1 LLLQSVLSETLGCF
15 ICWEGVNYVIGGSD
29 PPRAGPKK
37 EQKFIVRNEKGGRMK
52 RFEYKI
58 TTHSADT
65 FDKII
70 YFCSKSGQC
79 GIDEVSKDQTR
90 ILTDLLNNQGRE
102 GWELVQISFG
112 KDGVMVYWKRKMKD
126 EEK

>member
-1 LLLQSVLSETLGCF
+1 
-15 ICWEGVNYVIGGSD
+15 
-29 PPRAGPKK
+29 
-37 EQKFIVRNEKGGRMK
+37 VRLARLIEKNEKGSGMK

-58 TTHSADT
+58 TKHLART

-70 YFCSKSGQC
+70 YFCSKSGEC
-79 GIDEVSKDQTR
+79 SIDEVSKRQTR
-90 ILTDLLNNQGRE
+90 NLTDILNDQGRE

-112 KDGVMVYWKRKMKD
+112 KDGVMVYWKRRIKD

>member
-1 LLLQSVLSETLGCF
+1 MFWYTLSGPSRADHEKGLRF
-15 ICWEGVNYVIGGSD
+15 IE
-29 PPRAGPKK
+29 K
-37 EQKFIVRNEKGGRMK
+37 NEKGGRMK

-58 TTHSADT
+58 TKHSADT

-79 GIDEVSKDQTR
+79 GIDEVSKNQTR
-90 ILTDLLNNQGRE
+90 ILTTILNNQGRE

-112 KDGVMVYWKRKMKD
+112 KDGVMVYWKRRIKD
-126 EEK
+126 REN

>member
-1 LLLQSVLSETLGCF
+1 MFWYTLSGPSRADHERGLRF
-15 ICWEGVNYVIGGSD
+15 IE
-29 PPRAGPKK
+29 K
-37 EQKFIVRNEKGGRMK
+37 NEKGGRMK

-58 TTHSADT
+58 TKHSADT

-79 GIDEVSKDQTR
+79 GIDEVSKNQTR
-90 ILTDLLNNQGRE
+90 ILTTILNNQGRE

-112 KDGVMVYWKRKMKD
+112 KDGVMVYWKRRIKD
-126 EEK
+126 REN

>member
-1 LLLQSVLSETLGCF
+1 
-15 ICWEGVNYVIGGSD
+15 
-29 PPRAGPKK
+29 
-37 EQKFIVRNEKGGRMK
+37 MK
-52 RFEYKI
+52 CFEYKI
-58 TTHSADT
+58 TKHSADT

-79 GIDEVSKDQTR
+79 SIDEVSKDQTR
-90 ILTDLLNNQGRE
+90 ILTDILNTQGRD

-112 KDGVMVYWKRKMKD
+112 KDGMMFYWKRRIKD

>member
-1 LLLQSVLSETLGCF
+1 MFWYTLSGPSRADHKKGLRF
-15 ICWEGVNYVIGGSD
+15 IE
-29 PPRAGPKK
+29 K
-37 EQKFIVRNEKGGRMK
+37 NEKGGRMK
-52 RFEYKI
+52 GFEYKI
-58 TTHSADT
+58 TKHSADT

-90 ILTDLLNNQGRE
+90 ILTTILNNQGRE

-112 KDGVMVYWKRKMKD
+112 KDGVMVYWKRRIKD
-126 EEK
+126 REN

>member
-1 LLLQSVLSETLGCF
+1 
-15 ICWEGVNYVIGGSD
+15 
-29 PPRAGPKK
+29 
-37 EQKFIVRNEKGGRMK
+37 MK

-58 TTHSADT
+58 TKHSADT

-90 ILTDLLNNQGRE
+90 ILTDVLNTQGKE

-112 KDGVMVYWKRKMKD
+112 KSVGFHKLFIGLLSFNICYELFDCYSYCLHFRNSVLQVRGRSNVGAHIVTADSQLSRT
-126 EEK
+126 